1 MRPHGQTPLLS
12 SAVRARLASFAPF
25 IYWVLWFDIAWLTAV
40 AALGLWSAA
49 LAQWPIALAMLFGS
63 YIAGS
68 TPMGGGTVGFPIIV
82 LLYGEDVSIGRNFSF
97 LIQSVGMSS
106 ASIFLLCARRII
118 AWRLLM
124 VSAGTATVVIPLAL
138 WLLVP
143 IAPAP
148 LVKLTFATIWAGF
161 GMMTL
166 VKLRELLASH
176 TLPDLPV
183 RFDWACGV
191 AIGFIGGVTTA
202 LTGVGIDMILY
213 TVLVLLYRCDLRI
226 AIATSVIAMAY
237 CSLVGSVSS
246 AALGAIELDV
256 IHKWLA
262 AAPVVLIGAPLG
274 ALAMQYL
281 SKTRTLQIVSA
292 LCLGQFVWTLWKVDG
307 SAAMIGGAIVAVL
320 LLNLAFMATYAWGRR
335 LHAS

>member
-1 MRPHGQTPLLS
+1 MRPARDGLLRS
-12 SAVRARLASFAPF
+12 SALRARAASFAPF
-25 IYWVLWFDIAWLTAV
+25 IYWVLWFDIAWLTAITS
-40 AALGLWSAA
+40 LSLWGAA
-49 LAQWPIALAMLFGS
+49 LAEWPIALAMIFGS

-82 LLYGEDVSIGRNFSF
+82 LLYGEEVSIGRNFSF

-106 ASIFLLCARRII
+106 AAIFILCARRII
-118 AWRLLM
+118 AWRLLL
-124 VSAGTATVVIPLAL
+124 VSAGTATLVIPLAI

-143 IAPAP
+143 IVSAP

-176 TLPDLPV
+176 TLPDLPA
-183 RFDWACGV
+183 RFDYACGATV
-191 AIGFIGGVTTA
+191 GLLGGATTA
-202 LTGVGIDMILY
+202 LTGVGVDMILY

-226 AIATSVIAMAY
+226 AIATSVIAMAW
-237 CSLVGSVSS
+237 CSMIGSVTSG
-246 AALGAIELDV
+246 ALGMIEADV
-256 IHKWLA
+256 LHKWLA
-262 AAPVVLIGAPLG
+262 AAPIVLIGAPLG
-274 ALAMQYL
+274 ALAVHYL
-281 SKTRTLQIVSA
+281 SKTKTLQIVSA

-307 SAAMIGGAIVAVL
+307 SLAMIAGAIIAVL

-335 LHAS
+335 LHT